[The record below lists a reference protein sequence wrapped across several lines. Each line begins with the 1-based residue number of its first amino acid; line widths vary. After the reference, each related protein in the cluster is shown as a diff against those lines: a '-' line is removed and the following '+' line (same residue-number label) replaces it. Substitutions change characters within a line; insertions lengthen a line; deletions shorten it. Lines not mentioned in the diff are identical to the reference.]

1 MSNITIKRAGELL
14 RSIFEIL
21 WDKPDGLTAR
31 EVLSRIPLV
40 TKLTEDELR
49 PSPNTNTPR
58 YEKIVRIAT
67 IPITKVG
74 WLVKD
79 DKGHWRISQEGYD
92 ACAMFVNVQDFY
104 QEALRLYSE
113 RRQVIPENVM
123 TLEIAQE
130 AAWAQIKK
138 HLYNLSP
145 NELQATLAELLRVME
160 YYPSWMAPSE
170 KQRGKIN
177 LIAYTDPIGVK
188 GQRILAQI
196 IQKGQAVTLE
206 GIKSFAAILGPNDFG
221 MIVSMGG
228 FTNEANQ
235 ELSLNNYQ
243 KITALDAVDFY
254 NLWESY
260 YNKLSEESHRLLPLK
275 AVNFLATSE

>member
-1 MSNITIKRAGELL
+1 MSSITIKRAGDLL
-14 RSIFEIL
+14 RSVIEVL
-21 WDKPDGLTAR
+21 WDKSDGLTAR
-31 EVLSRIPLV
+31 EVLSRIPHFI
-40 TKLTEDELR
+40 KLTEDELR
-49 PSPNTNTPR
+49 PSPNTTTPR

-67 IPITKVG
+67 IPIAQVG
-74 WLVKD
+74 WLAKD
-79 DKGHWRISQEGYD
+79 EKGLWRITQDGYD
-92 ACAMFVNVQDFY
+92 ACNRFANVQDFY

-113 RRQVIPENVM
+113 RKRAIPENVM

-145 NELQATLAELLRVME
+145 SELQTMLAELLRAMK
-160 YYPSWMAPSE
+160 YYPSWIAPLE

-196 IQKGQAVTLE
+196 IHKGQSVTLE
-206 GIKSFAAILGPNDFG
+206 GAKSFASILGPNDFG

-228 FTNEANQ
+228 FTNEAAQ
-235 ELSLNNYQ
+235 ELNRNNLQ
-243 KITALDAVDFY
+243 KITALDAAAFF
-254 NLWESY
+254 NLWEAY
-260 YNKLSEESHRLLPLK
+260 YNELSEGSHRLLPLK
-275 AVNFLATSE
+275 AVNFLATGE